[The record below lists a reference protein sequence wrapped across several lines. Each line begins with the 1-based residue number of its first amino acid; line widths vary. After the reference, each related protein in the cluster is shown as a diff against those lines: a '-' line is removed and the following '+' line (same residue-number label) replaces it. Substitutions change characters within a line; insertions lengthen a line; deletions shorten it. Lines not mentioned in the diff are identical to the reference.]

1 MKIIDLH
8 VHSIVSDGSYT
19 PTELARLAAAKGLA
33 GFALTDHESIQGIDE
48 AAGEARRL
56 GVSFLPGIEISVE
69 YYERRLHILALG
81 FDAGHPAF
89 LELYKRIR
97 SVKEAKI
104 PDLIAGIRERGIEI
118 SEDVVRLHA
127 AGRIDRYAIM
137 RYLVGLKLFDRAQ
150 PLWDQYINPVVR
162 ELGIDGDV
170 PAEEVFSAVHAA
182 GGITSL
188 AHFHKRIGLKGL
200 TRAEQELD
208 IASLHHMGL
217 DGMERWYP
225 SYTQEDADFAAHLI
239 EKYGLLPTG
248 GTDFHGTNRVGI
260 ELGSGYENNM
270 AVPWS
275 VFEAIAERTRGA
287 VLAE

>member
-1 MKIIDLH
+1 MKTIDLH

-19 PTELARLAAAKGLA
+19 PAEIARLAAQKGLG

-69 YYERRLHILALG
+69 YQGRRLHILGLG
-81 FDAGHPAF
+81 FDAQAPAF
-89 LELYKRIR
+89 LELYHKIR
-97 SVKEAKI
+97 AIKEAKI
-104 PDLIAGIRERGIEI
+104 PELIEGIRARGIEI

-137 RYLVGLKLFDRAQ
+137 RYLVGLRLFDRAQ

-162 ELGIDGDV
+162 ELGIDQDV
-170 PAEEVFSAVHAA
+170 SAEEVFAAVHAA

-200 TRAEQELD
+200 TREEQEQ
-208 IASLHHMGL
+208 AVSHLHDMGL

-225 SYTQEDADFAAHLI
+225 SYTDDDAAFAARLI
-239 EKYGLLPTG
+239 AKYDLLVTG
-248 GTDFHGTNRVGI
+248 GTDFHGTNRAGI

-275 VFEAIAERTRGA
+275 VFQAIAGQTRGA
-287 VLAE
+287 VLA